1 MQKEVEG
8 TMNSQILLSKDH
20 IVTLEREILARYNT
34 LKEVVRTLHDILCG
48 LRAEFSE
55 YKFLYFEN
63 IGELVRLE
71 LKYENK
77 TERRKAFRKLKLGK
91 GFEKTLDFAI
101 ENIKEFYVKKE
112 ISQPLSFDDYMKVK
126 AALDEV
132 IERLERVIKILR

>member
-1 MQKEVEG
+1 
-8 TMNSQILLSKDH
+8 MNSQILLSKDH
-20 IVTLEREILARYNT
+20 IVTVEREILARYNT

-63 IGELVRLE
+63 ISELVRLE

-77 TERRKAFRKLKLGK
+77 TERRKAFKKLKLGK
-91 GFEKTLDFAI
+91 SFEKTLDFAI
-101 ENIKEFYVKKE
+101 ENIKEFYFKKE
-112 ISQPLSFDDYMKVK
+112 ISQPLSFDDYMKIK
-126 AALDEV
+126 AALDEL

>member
-1 MQKEVEG
+1 MQKEVKG
-8 TMNSQILLSKDH
+8 TMNRQILLSKDY
-20 IVTLEREILARYNT
+20 IGTVEREILARYNT

-77 TERRKAFRKLKLGK
+77 VERIKAFKKLKLGK
-91 GFEKTLDFAI
+91 SFEKTLNFAI

-132 IERLERVIKILR
+132 IERLEKVIKVLR